1 MGLFTMGKTVIKQLF
16 GKSPNLMYP
25 VKPAKKMDTSRG
37 HITFDGS
44 KCISC
49 RLCQKKCPATAITV
63 DPKAKTWQIDR
74 FRCIVCNSCVEACP
88 SKIILMDTQYMHPF
102 TSRENT
108 VETYPITWVK
118 PAKPAADKAPEA
130 AEG

>member
-1 MGLFTMGKTVIKQLF
+1 MGLFTMGKTVLKQLF
-16 GKSPNLMYP
+16 GKSPNLRYP
-25 VKPAKKMDTSRG
+25 VNPAKKTDKTRG

-49 RLCQKKCPATAITV
+49 RLCQKRCPAVAIAV
-63 DPKAKTWQIDR
+63 DVKAKTWEIDR
-74 FRCIVCNSCVEACP
+74 FRCVVCNSCVEACP
-88 SKIILMDTQYMHPF
+88 SDVLTMDTQYMHPF

-108 VETYPITWVK
+108 IETFAITWVK
-118 PAKPAADKAPEA
+118 PAKPAAGKAPEA